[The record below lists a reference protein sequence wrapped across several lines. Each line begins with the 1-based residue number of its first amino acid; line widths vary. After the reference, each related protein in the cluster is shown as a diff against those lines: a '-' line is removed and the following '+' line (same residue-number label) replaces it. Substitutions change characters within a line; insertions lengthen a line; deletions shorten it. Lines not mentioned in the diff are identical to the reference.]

1 MLVTFGTQNVQSN
14 KNWKIFKIV
23 SVIVFLVLE
32 CRSLAVCYELFSV
45 FVLVYS

>member
-23 SVIVFLVLE
+23 SVIFFLVLVLSVSG
-32 CRSLAVCYELFSV
+32 SLQWTCFLF
-45 FVLVYS
+45 FLVYS

>member
-23 SVIVFLVLE
+23 SVTFFLVLVLSVSSS
-32 CRSLAVCYELFSV
+32 RNELFFFLFFS
-45 FVLVYS
+45 L

>member
-23 SVIVFLVLE
+23 SVIFFLVLVLSVSG
-32 CRSLAVCYELFSV
+32 SLQ
-45 FVLVYS
+45 